1 MGKKKT
7 RVEENIVFFDVMY
20 ADGTRSSRRK
30 VNATGLSRDEEE
42 AFAITEIMTQDRRI
56 SEVSGKD
63 RGAIKSIARSA
74 G

>member
-30 VNATGLSRDEEE
+30 VNAAGLSRDEEE